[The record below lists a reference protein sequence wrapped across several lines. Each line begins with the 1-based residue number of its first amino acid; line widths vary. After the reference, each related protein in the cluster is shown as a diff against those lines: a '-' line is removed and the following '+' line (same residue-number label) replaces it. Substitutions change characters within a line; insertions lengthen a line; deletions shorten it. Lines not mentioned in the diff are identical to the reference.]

1 MPGGPDPARDP
12 RLAWFASMDGRDALV
27 PSGQLALAADEV
39 SGSERRCA
47 GATWD
52 ELIGLVRAFTAVE
65 SWAAGAKLGVVAEMI
80 RSDAT
85 SHPDEGR
92 RHGDLPDEWSS
103 SLRHELALA
112 LSCSVQSAQTT
123 AWLAWEKQA
132 RLPGTGALL
141 DDGTLTM
148 GKARAVIETF
158 KYLTDTDAAAAEAL
172 IVDQLAGKTYPQVL
186 RLAEQAALAVDPAL
200 AERRREQ
207 MQKNARVTF
216 FREMQGTAGL
226 SGRDL
231 PPDQALAAIAG
242 VSVRAQEYEA
252 SGAFGA
258 TPMDALR
265 AYAFLDLLKGT
276 PVEDRIASALA
287 LDEEAEI
294 AEATAWAN
302 ARTARN
308 AAQERSRRETATEP
322 TPGPARQPGSGTNGA
337 PEPVAPEATTEPG
350 TTPVVDIDERN
361 DDLSRLGQRDDGNE
375 EDAANSGNNDGPP
388 PDGPDADH
396 PGSEVPSSAAAGSG
410 PPGSEGPG
418 SRGPGSS
425 GTGSGPGTPPAGRV
439 FQARPPDLVV
449 PLLTLLGRAERPG
462 EIQGFGLLDPALA
475 RDMTAAAITSRRTEV
490 CVTVTSPEGYA
501 IGHGCARPARS
512 ARTAAASGKR
522 PGEPAGAPPA
532 GLPARLNLTIP
543 ATALPGA
550 AHAADL
556 AGNSGAWAFS
566 PRGDTGPPDG
576 TGPHDGYGTW
586 TLVLPD
592 GRRFTVRLDVVPVL
606 ECDHRYET
614 SAYQPTARLRHLV
627 QVRDGTCTFP
637 SCSRHARESDFE
649 HAVPYDQG
657 GKTCCCNAGAR
668 SRACHRVKQTRRWE
682 VSQPHPGWHQWTT
695 PSGRVYTQGP
705 KRYPA

>member
-1 MPGGPDPARDP
+1 
-12 RLAWFASMDGRDALV
+12 MDGRDALV

-80 RSDAT
+80 RRDAT

-186 RLAEQAALAVDPAL
+186 RLAEQAALTVDPAL

-231 PPDQALAAIAG
+231 PPDEALAAIAG

-276 PVEDRIASALA
+276 PAEDRIASALA

-294 AEATAWAN
+294 AEAMAWAN
-302 ARTARN
+302 ARTVRN
-308 AAQERSRRETATEP
+308 AAQERSRRETSTEP
-322 TPGPARQPGSGTNGA
+322 TPGPARQPGSGTNDEPA
-337 PEPVAPEATTEPG
+337 PVAPETTPEPG

-361 DDLSRLGQRDDGNE
+361 DDLSRLGQRDDGDE
-375 EDAANSGNNDGPP
+375 EDAAAP
-388 PDGPDADH
+388 
-396 PGSEVPSSAAAGSG
+396 
-410 PPGSEGPG
+410 
-418 SRGPGSS
+418 
-425 GTGSGPGTPPAGRV
+425 
-439 FQARPPDLVV
+439 
-449 PLLTLLGRAERPG
+449 
-462 EIQGFGLLDPALA
+462 
-475 RDMTAAAITSRRTEV
+475 
-490 CVTVTSPEGYA
+490 
-501 IGHGCARPARS
+501 
-512 ARTAAASGKR
+512 GKR
-522 PGEPAGAPPA
+522 PGELAGAPPA

-586 TLVLPD
+586 TLVLSD
-592 GRRFTVRLDVVPVL
+592 GRRFTVSLDVVPIL

-637 SCSRHARESDFE
+637 SCSRHAKESDFE

>member
-1 MPGGPDPARDP
+1 MGWQPGPGDGTGACSDRDPGMPGGPDPARDP

-80 RSDAT
+80 RRDAT

-186 RLAEQAALAVDPAL
+186 RLAEQAALTVDPAL

-231 PPDQALAAIAG
+231 PPDEALAAIAG

-276 PVEDRIASALA
+276 PAEDRIASALA

-294 AEATAWAN
+294 AEAMAWAN
-302 ARTARN
+302 ARTVRN
-308 AAQERSRRETATEP
+308 AAQERSRRETSTEP
-322 TPGPARQPGSGTNGA
+322 TPGPARQPGSGTNDEPA
-337 PEPVAPEATTEPG
+337 PVAPETTPEPG

-361 DDLSRLGQRDDGNE
+361 DDLSRLGQRDDGDE
-375 EDAANSGNNDGPP
+375 EDAA
-388 PDGPDADH
+388 A
-396 PGSEVPSSAAAGSG
+396 
-410 PPGSEGPG
+410 
-418 SRGPGSS
+418 
-425 GTGSGPGTPPAGRV
+425 T
-439 FQARPPDLVV
+439 
-449 PLLTLLGRAERPG
+449 
-462 EIQGFGLLDPALA
+462 
-475 RDMTAAAITSRRTEV
+475 
-490 CVTVTSPEGYA
+490 
-501 IGHGCARPARS
+501 
-512 ARTAAASGKR
+512 GKR
-522 PGEPAGAPPA
+522 PGELAGAPPA
-532 GLPARLNLTIP
+532 GLPARLSLTIP

-586 TLVLPD
+586 TLVLSD
-592 GRRFTVRLDVVPVL
+592 GRRFTVSLDVVPIL

-637 SCSRHARESDFE
+637 SCSRHAKESDFE

-657 GKTCCCNAGAR
+657 GKTCCGNAGAR
-668 SRACHRVKQTRRWE
+668 SRACHRVKQTRHWE

-695 PSGRVYTQGP
+695 PSGRSYTQEP